1 MPDIRELKVE
11 LQGPHYG
18 RAWGVLRW
26 SESGPRVFLQ
36 TGEIVEES
44 QNMALTLHEEVLLS
58 QPGVSGA
65 RQLPKPLTA
74 RMKPLMMVRR
84 GYEDRVVS
92 AIVDD
97 MYPPS
102 SRGWTSRLVSHRYDT
117 QYGVQQI
124 VGAPAYW
131 LTIFDPET
139 GAIHESHTIRPYELG
154 MLALEEDSEYFWSI
168 EASTE
173 SDDKE
178 EVLEQTRKLLA
189 GPAPSW
195 KSIASLTQG
204 VEIPGLHRGKTMREL
219 TEQLVPNSF
228 PPQAREEIMAFL
240 AWVTKNR
247 IPKKDPVDL
256 GKELLPHSLLRR
268 LTFAH
273 IQCRVDGVAP
283 PEYVRIMR
291 EADMGQLRTGRM
303 EIPEPIRG
311 SAWLVALYEIIEQI
325 PNWVDRV
332 NDYAETLNSSGRI
345 LTRLPVSKSDAR
357 ASVRAWGD
365 RLAMLV
371 HGLRLRAQVNNNAL
385 GLRNLVYVGTAHR
398 WPHRHLAWTARLG
411 FASEKPPYVHLM
423 VMPPAAV
430 ERVRRV
436 RPTVV
441 EIDFSARSVNLGL
454 YSTKR
459 REWTIGSTKI
469 LNSMGETRTLQR
481 LKSEFGVRQGV
492 SHHPTLTEA
501 KVLDVVSTKMFLS
514 ACEQESYLRSVGIDR
529 RKLES
534 TLSSLRDED
543 VIRLQYSTNP
553 LGVDSIFTV
562 ADGPPEQ
569 VCSLARAFLLHTPSS
584 SVEIGGDGRKCYI
597 ASRVPERSAHRLA
610 VSLEER
616 AMEHDISLRCQR
628 VTSYRGYMSTL
639 YQRLLKE
646 DGTWDEDVSDLLSQ
660 IRLPASAGD
669 EVGDL

>member
-1 MPDIRELKVE
+1 MRDVRELKVE

-18 RAWGVLRW
+18 RAWGLLRW
-26 SESGPRVFLQ
+26 SELGPRVFLQ

-44 QNMALTLHEEVLLS
+44 QNMALTLHEEVLITQPEVSEALELS
-58 QPGVSGA
+58 
-65 RQLPKPLTA
+65 KPLVV
-74 RMKPLMMVRR
+74 RMKPLLMVRR
-84 GYEDRVVS
+84 GYENRVVS

-102 SRGWTSRLVSHRYDT
+102 SRGWTSRLISHRYDT
-117 QYGVQQI
+117 QYAAQQI
-124 VGAPAYW
+124 VGAPDYW
-131 LTIFDPET
+131 LTVFNPVT
-139 GAIHESHTIRPYELG
+139 GLIHESHTVKPYELG
-154 MLALEEDSEYFWSI
+154 MLALEQDSERVWSM
-168 EASTE
+168 EAASE
-173 SDDKE
+173 PEDKE
-178 EVLEQTRKLLA
+178 EVLEQTRKLLG

-195 KSIASLTQG
+195 KSIANLTQG

-219 TEQLVPNSF
+219 TEQLVPASF
-228 PPQAREEIMAFL
+228 PPQVREEIMAFL

-247 IPKKDPVDL
+247 IPRKDPIDL
-256 GKELLPHSLLRR
+256 GNELLPHSLLRR
-268 LTFAH
+268 LTMAH
-273 IQCRVDGVAP
+273 IQCSIDGVTP

-291 EADMGQLRTGRM
+291 EADMGQLRTRRK
-303 EIPEPIRG
+303 EIPETVRG
-311 SAWLVALYEIIEQI
+311 SAWLAAWYEIAEQI

-332 NDYAETLNSSGRI
+332 IEYAVTLNSSSRI
-345 LTRLPVSKSDAR
+345 LTSLPVSKSDAR
-357 ASVRAWGD
+357 TSVKAWGD
-365 RLAMLV
+365 RLALLV
-371 HGLRLRAQVNNNAL
+371 HGLRLRAQVNTSAL

-430 ERVRRV
+430 ERVRRA

-441 EIDFSARSVNLGL
+441 EVDFSARSVNLGL
-454 YSTKR
+454 YSTKKK
-459 REWTIGSTKI
+459 EWTVGSTKI
-469 LNSMGETRTLQR
+469 LNSMAETRTLQK
-481 LKSEFGVRQGV
+481 LKTEFGVRQGV

-501 KVLDVVSTKMFLS
+501 KVLDLVSTQMFLS
-514 ACEQESYLRSVGIDR
+514 ACEQGSYSRSVGIDR

-534 TLSSLRDED
+534 TLCSLRDEG
-543 VIRLQYSTNP
+543 VIRLQYSINP

-562 ADGPPEQ
+562 AEGPPEQ
-569 VCSLARAFLLHTPSS
+569 ICSLARAFLLHTPST

-597 ASRVPERSAHRLA
+597 ASRVPGRSAHSFA
-610 VSLEER
+610 ASLGET
-616 AMEHDISLRCQR
+616 AAEHDINLRCQR

-660 IRLPASAGD
+660 IRLPASTGD